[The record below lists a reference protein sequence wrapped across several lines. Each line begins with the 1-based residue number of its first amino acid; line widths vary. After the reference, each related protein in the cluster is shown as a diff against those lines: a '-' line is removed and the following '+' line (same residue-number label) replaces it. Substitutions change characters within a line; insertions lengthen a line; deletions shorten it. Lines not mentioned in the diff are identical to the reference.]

1 MNKGELKMKI
11 TIDLTPEELIKIL
24 SEIQKNKSDFK
35 LSVNDLPNNHPT
47 KPYPKYPANDYSHG
61 SY

>member
-1 MNKGELKMKI
+1 MKI

-24 SEIQKNKSDFK
+24 SKIQKNKSDFK
-35 LSVNDLPNNHPT
+35 LCANDLPNNHQI
-47 KPYPKYPANDYSHG
+47 KPYLKYPANDYSHG

>member
-1 MNKGELKMKI
+1 LKI
-11 TIDLTPEELIKIL
+11 TIDLTPEELIKIS
-24 SEIQKNKSDFK
+24 SEIWKNKPDFK
-35 LSVNDLPNNHPT
+35 LFADGLPTNHPT

>member
-1 MNKGELKMKI
+1 MKI
-11 TIDLTPEELIKIL
+11 TIDLTSEELIKIL

-47 KPYPKYPANDYSHG
+47 EPYPKYPANDYSHG

>member
-1 MNKGELKMKI
+1 MKI

-24 SEIQKNKSDFK
+24 YEIQKNKLEFK
-35 LSVNDLPNNHPT
+35 LEFKLDVNDLPNNHPT
-47 KPYPKYPANDYSHG
+47 YPKYPANDYSHG